1 MISLYS
7 LLYTLVLF
15 SELSGLSAT
24 AALPAAKAED
34 NAAEQYGLG
43 LLLRDEPMA
52 ERAAV
57 PQAYRRSVPD
67 NNVEDEE
74 ESPKIIFV
82 SDMRLKG
89 HGVRGL
95 NPFFTRSFPLLTDQ
109 SVSYN
114 PAEPSLKIDR
124 RDTKLDMLRCMIGRV
139 YRPCWE
145 V

>member
-15 SELSGLSAT
+15 SELSGLSVT
-24 AALPAAKAED
+24 AQD
-34 NAAEQYGLG
+34 GLG

-52 ERAAV
+52 ERGVV
-57 PQAYRRSVPD
+57 PQVYRRSVQD

-74 ESPKIIFV
+74 ESPRIIFV
-82 SDMRLKG
+82 SDMMLKG
-89 HGVRGL
+89 HGVRRL

-109 SVSYN
+109 SASYN
-114 PAEPSLKIDR
+114 PAETSLKIDR
-124 RDTKLDMLRCMIGRV
+124 RDNKLDVLRCMIGRV